1 MSDMKNLLAPIG
13 NVPEGKSS
21 GKLAEQRAEYVE
33 MAAEEKALI
42 VETELDKA
50 DAEVATD
57 LEQVSA
63 EIENLAS
70 SEGASFDL
78 QRVINVWFERA
89 EQKFAAGEVTRR
101 AAVELNIDSAA
112 TYGTIPD
119 KIVQMFINSA
129 ETKAT
134 GMAKLE
140 VAKALDQATGVA
152 GSISKDDNVKAAE
165 IEEKATEILANW
177 GKNASAIDF
186 LFKRLFNKVLN
197 RVLDYQT
204 RLSMIGQDL
213 AKKSVMLDRVSASLR
228 ARRDMVKKDLLQ
240 TCINGLALEAIIDDT
255 RAELKSLE
263 KELSNAKGADRG
275 PLNELVKDQQAFL
288 QILIKRLIDLK
299 SFAVK
304 EIGLY
309 SIIGTIHASVAVI
322 RADVEFTRTNLI
334 AALGLQLGLVVD
346 IVSALRIAKASQDVR
361 RAEADASASVGVAA
375 DALQAAAN
383 SALLDVQTTMRSLE
397 ATIAAASRGIKN
409 TRDNMDKVEV
419 MQRET
424 EVRLGQLVADL
435 GNA

>member
-1 MSDMKNLLAPIG
+1 MQILLAPLG

-21 GKLAEQRAEYVE
+21 ASLAVQRADYVE
-33 MAAEEKALI
+33 QAAQGKAVI
-42 VETELDKA
+42 VKDELAKA
-50 DAEVATD
+50 DDSVSTD
-57 LEQVSA
+57 LAMVESQ
-63 EIENLAS
+63 IDDLAN
-70 SEGASFDL
+70 SEGNSFNL
-78 QRVINVWFERA
+78 QNVINVWFDRQ
-89 EQKFAAGEVTRR
+89 EQKYAVGEIARR
-101 AAVELNIDSAA
+101 AGVQLNIDSAA

-152 GSISKDDNVKAAE
+152 GSISKDDDVKAAE
-165 IEEKATEILANW
+165 IEEKATQILKSW
-177 GKNASAIDF
+177 SENASAIDF
-186 LFKRLFNKVLN
+186 LFKRLFTKVLN
-197 RVLDYQT
+197 RVVSYQT
-204 RLSMIGQDL
+204 RLGNVGNDL
-213 AKKSVMLDRVSASLR
+213 AQKSVMLDRVSASLR

-240 TCINGLALEAIIDDT
+240 TCVNGLALESIIADA
-255 RAELKSLE
+255 RVELKRLE
-263 KELSNAKGADRG
+263 KELKNAVGADRG
-275 PLNELVKDQQAFL
+275 PINELVKDQQTFL

-299 SFAVK
+299 AFAVK

-334 AALGLQLGLVVD
+334 AALGLQLGLVCD

-361 RAEADASASVGVAA
+361 HAEANASGAVGVAA
-375 DALQAAAN
+375 DALQKAAN

-397 ATIAAASRGIKN
+397 ATIAAASRGIQN
-409 TRDNMDKVEV
+409 TRDNMDKVEA
-419 MQRET
+419 MQIET
-424 EVRLGQLVADL
+424 EARLGQLVADL

>member
-1 MSDMKNLLAPIG
+1 MSDMQNLLSPIG
-13 NVPEGKSS
+13 NVPQGKPSS
-21 GKLAEQRAEYVE
+21 NLATVRAEYVNN
-33 MAAEEKALI
+33 AADQKAEIVSTELAKVESSVAEDLGTVEAEIDNLAKSEGNSFKLDNVIASWFEKA
-42 VETELDKA
+42 
-50 DAEVATD
+50 
-57 LEQVSA
+57 EQK
-63 EIENLAS
+63 LAS
-70 SEGASFDL
+70 SEIA
-78 QRVINVWFERA
+78 QR
-89 EQKFAAGEVTRR
+89 K
-101 AAVELNIDSAA
+101 AVKLNIDSAA

-140 VAKALDQATGVA
+140 VAKALDMATNVA

-165 IEEKATEILANW
+165 IEEKATKVLKDWGNNAN
-177 GKNASAIDF
+177 AIDF
-186 LFKRLFNKVLN
+186 LFKRLFTKTLN

-204 RLSMIGQDL
+204 RLGNIGNDL
-213 AKKSVMLDRVSASLR
+213 AQKSVLLDRVSASLR

-240 TCINGLALEAIIDDT
+240 TCINGLALESIIVDA
-255 RAELKSLE
+255 RAELKRLE
-263 KELSNAKGADRG
+263 KQLAANQGADRG
-275 PLNELVKDQQAFL
+275 PINELVKDQQTYL

-299 SFAVK
+299 GFAVK

-334 AALGLQLGLVVD
+334 AALGLQLGLVCD

-361 RAEADASASVGVAA
+361 KAEAAASEQVGVAT
-375 DALQAAAN
+375 DALQTAAN

-409 TRDNMDKVEV
+409 TRDNMDKVEA
-419 MQRET
+419 MQRDT
-424 EVRLGQLVADL
+424 EARLGQLVADL

>member
-1 MSDMKNLLAPIG
+1 MSDMDNLFKQVGDI
-13 NVPEGKSS
+13 PEGESKANLAEERAKYTDKAADQKAVIVRNELVKVEKSIAEDLGTVDS
-21 GKLAEQRAEYVE
+21 EIDNLAKSEGNSFKLQNVINSWFAKQVQKLA
-33 MAAEEKALI
+33 
-42 VETELDKA
+42 TG
-50 DAEVATD
+50 
-57 LEQVSA
+57 
-63 EIENLAS
+63 EIA
-70 SEGASFDL
+70 
-78 QRVINVWFERA
+78 
-89 EQKFAAGEVTRR
+89 RR

-152 GSISKDDNVKAAE
+152 GNISKDDNVKAAE
-165 IEEKATEILANW
+165 IEEKATRILKSWSENT
-177 GKNASAIDF
+177 SAIEF
-186 LFKRLFNKVLN
+186 LFKRLFTKVLN

-204 RLSMIGQDL
+204 RLGNIGNDL
-213 AKKSVMLDRVSASLR
+213 AQKSVLLDRVSASLR
-228 ARRDMVKKDLLQ
+228 ARRDMVKNDLLQ
-240 TCINGLALEAIIDDT
+240 TCINGLALESIIADA
-255 RAELKSLE
+255 RAELKRLE
-263 KELSNAKGADRG
+263 KQLADAQGADRG
-275 PLNELVKDQQAFL
+275 PINELVKDQQTFL

-334 AALGLQLGLVVD
+334 AALGLQLGLVCD

-361 RAEADASASVGVAA
+361 EAEAQASEAVGVAS
-375 DALQAAAN
+375 DALQGAAN

-397 ATIAAASRGIKN
+397 ATIVAASRGIKN
-409 TRDNMDKVEV
+409 TRDNMDKVQA

-424 EVRLGQLVADL
+424 ETRLGQLVADF